1 MDAEVRMTVGC
12 EILIEK
18 NVILTAVLGNEMC
31 RAWLKII
38 GIVAI
43 HALPAA
49 MRNGLWSGKWCGPD
63 KPKTLYFLILTVW
76 RFGLNHVHL
85 TK

>member
-31 RAWLKII
+31 RA
-38 GIVAI
+38 
-43 HALPAA
+43 
-49 MRNGLWSGKWCGPD
+49 
-63 KPKTLYFLILTVW
+63 
-76 RFGLNHVHL
+76 
-85 TK
+85 